1 MNIDHIQLLEPLGPM
16 SQDKDG
22 NVLTI
27 SFTGKEEPILLSILS
42 PISYTLS
49 NLSNN
54 LNHLQPSTKYQII
67 NNNKSRVFRSKDEKL
82 PEMVQVPKLV
92 KLTVHSKDQFGV
104 LTRLDENDTYI
115 INYLTEPI
123 QEKSTL
129 HFQPLTYTKD
139 IIRQWST
146 SLPTEKKNSLTLS
159 MKPPTDKSPVKL
171 SSAKINE
178 QDDTIEDPFDYF
190 LDKYFE
196 NLYLLTT
203 PLTFFT
209 KSTFTRLRTLCADNL
224 EYESI
229 LKQFVI
235 DHETFDSRHLMSN
248 NGLLNSTLLYEKEN
262 IYRKKFT
269 QKSLNLI
276 DFDIHSSTAT
286 ETNKTLSNV
295 LNNFKIRELHLQ
307 ILLLLEM
314 IHISNRD
321 DEKYFKKPSTKN
333 PMTKRSL
340 VGRRKLTP
348 TINGGAIANTA
359 SKPVRLTS
367 NQILDVYIDKLC
379 IWDVLMGT
387 SSTDNS
393 TPKFM
398 SYIIVPYFNKKCPN
412 SVKYILKKVKGPSFK
427 SRSSSSS
434 SKSSKSSNS
443 TSLKRSASISS
454 SSSTSSEAKRPSL
467 SRSSSNIKL
476 EDIQELKS
484 SLSRSNSDL
493 QNLKRTSSFN
503 ATNLS
508 KRQVDIS
515 LPPIPA
521 EPEPAL
527 KRNSSIFNRIGKKKN
542 QSTTSTKPLSVP
554 PQSFSQVEATP
565 VKSVKYVNPLV
576 EHTPKDSANVVMSS
590 SPIEY
595 SKTPLVV
602 QTPAI
607 VRSSVKKPGEP
618 FNFNNPEEVK
628 MLGSP
633 VSKGVR
639 RRLFAPTK

>member
-1 MNIDHIQLLEPLGPM
+1 M
-16 SQDKDG
+16 SQGQDDPQNG
-22 NVLTI
+22 HVFNI
-27 SFTGKEEPILLSILS
+27 SFSGKEEPISLSILR
-42 PISYTLS
+42 PISYSLS

-54 LNHLQPSTKYQII
+54 INHLQPSTKYQII
-67 NNNKSRVFRSKDEKL
+67 NNNKSRIFRSKDDKL
-82 PEMVQVPKLV
+82 PRMVQVPKLV

-104 LTRLDENDTYI
+104 LTRLDEKDTYI
-115 INYLTEPI
+115 INYLTESI
-123 QEKSTL
+123 KEDATS
-129 HFQPLTYTKD
+129 HFQPLTYNKD
-139 IIRQWST
+139 IVRQWST
-146 SLPTEKKNSLTLS
+146 SLSTTRKNSLKLS
-159 MKPPTDKSPVKL
+159 MTPPTDKSPVKH
-171 SSAKINE
+171 SIKINE
-178 QDDTIEDPFDYF
+178 QDETIEDPFDYF

-209 KSTFTRLRTLCADNL
+209 KSTFTRLRTLCTDTL

-229 LKQFVI
+229 LKQFII
-235 DHETFDSRHLMSN
+235 DHETFDNRHLMSN

-307 ILLLLEM
+307 ILLLLEL
-314 IHISNRD
+314 IHISDRD
-321 DEKYFKKPSTKN
+321 NEKYFKKPSNKN
-333 PMTKRSL
+333 PLTKRSL

-348 TINGGAIANTA
+348 TINGGAIANTVP
-359 SKPVRLTS
+359 SKPVKLS
-367 NQILDVYIDKLC
+367 CNQILDIYIDKLC

-427 SRSSSSS
+427 SRSSSSAS
-434 SKSSKSSNS
+434 SKSSKSSDS
-443 TSLKRSASISS
+443 ISLKRSASLS
-454 SSSTSSEAKRPSL
+454 SSSTSSSEPKRPSL

-476 EDIQELKS
+476 EDIEELKA

-521 EPEPAL
+521 EPEPTL
-527 KRNSSIFNRIGKKKN
+527 KRNSSIFNRIGKRKN
-542 QSTTSTKPLSVP
+542 PSTTSTKSLSVP
-554 PQSFSQVEATP
+554 AQSFSQVEATP
-565 VKSVKYVNPLV
+565 VKPVKYVNPLV
-576 EHTPKDSANVVMSS
+576 EKTPKDSVNVVTSS

-595 SKTPLVV
+595 FKTPLVA
-602 QTPAI
+602 QTPTI

-618 FNFNNPEEVK
+618 FNFNNPDEVK